1 MEGRRL
7 RIETG
12 NLTVIE
18 IYDWHQSIG
27 ENIDILQLNELYDV
41 AFTGCENLDDRSDWS
56 STFLKRVAK
65 KLITVEYSHSTV
77 SLAFDDTVIPYREN
91 KAVSYI
97 GKRVLIDSTSL
108 SFPELMHLF
117 LIFERDKQ
125 PFDVVYVQ
133 PQAYQKDNDE
143 KGLSDVE
150 TFSLSD
156 DGIGPKQLQPFVNY
170 SSDIYLT
177 ICLGFEGHRFGALI
191 NSEEYNISELSYV
204 LGVPA
209 FKVGWENKTLA
220 NNYKVMMD
228 VAAGVETNLKIAPA
242 NDPVSIYEAI
252 DRAYRSSTY
261 SKKTFFLAPF
271 GTKPAAIAAAAFAV
285 NKKKLVVI
293 YDFVKKKKQRSSGTD
308 LVHLWRFRNVP

>member
-1 MEGRRL
+1 ML
-7 RIETG
+7 P
-12 NLTVIE
+12 
-18 IYDWHQSIG
+18 YK
-27 ENIDILQLNELYDV
+27 DIK
-41 AFTGCENLDDRSDWS
+41 S
-56 STFLKRVAK
+56 
-65 KLITVEYSHSTV
+65 
-77 SLAFDDTVIPYREN
+77 
-91 KAVSYI
+91 VSYI

-117 LIFERDKQ
+117 LIFERDNQ
-125 PFDVVYVQ
+125 AFDVVYVQ
-133 PQAYQKDNDE
+133 PQSYQKDNDE

-156 DGIGPKQLQPFVNY
+156 DGLGPKQLQPFVNY

-191 NSEEYNISELSYV
+191 HSEQYNISELSYIV
-204 LGVPA
+204 GVPA

-242 NDPVSIYEAI
+242 NDPISTYDAI

-261 SKKTFFLAPF
+261 SEKTFFLAPL
-271 GTKPAAIAAAAFAV
+271 GTKPAAIASAAFAV

-308 LVHLWRFRNVP
+308 LVHLWRFRSVSDK